1 MIFDV
6 VQNLQKYSIQNK
18 GFVRNWIKMYGQ
30 KCSVYRLV
38 KSDSPNVT
46 NLRRVYGADKSMV
59 NNSRLQE
66 VAKVYLPITID
77 ELTACYLSA
86 QYQVEIYLPD
96 ESLQGGDIVKFTYH
110 DTVLEFDVQSEVSK
124 QLNNFYKYTLITRS
138 SKKVGDS

>member
-6 VQNLQKYSIQNK
+6 VQNLQKYSIQNREL
-18 GFVRNWIKMYGQ
+18 VRNWIKMYGQ
-30 KCSVYRLV
+30 KCSVFRLV
-38 KSDSPNVT
+38 KSDTPNVN

-66 VAKVYLPITID
+66 VDQVYLPITID
-77 ELTACYLSA
+77 ELTNCYLSA

-96 ESLQGGDIVKFTYH
+96 ESLQGGDIVKFQYH
-110 DTVLEFDVQSEVSK
+110 GSMLEFDVQAEVQK

-138 SKKVGDS
+138 SKQVGD